1 MLIVAISKR
10 TEHST
15 ISVTKSSK
23 SMQLISAEDCCP
35 GAPPIEVEGHKCC
48 QSYKTV
54 FDCYV
59 TFSVL
64 AALDAGDTI

>member
-35 GAPPIEVEGHKCC
+35 GAPPIEVEGHKC
-48 QSYKTV
+48 
-54 FDCYV
+54 
-59 TFSVL
+59 
-64 AALDAGDTI
+64 